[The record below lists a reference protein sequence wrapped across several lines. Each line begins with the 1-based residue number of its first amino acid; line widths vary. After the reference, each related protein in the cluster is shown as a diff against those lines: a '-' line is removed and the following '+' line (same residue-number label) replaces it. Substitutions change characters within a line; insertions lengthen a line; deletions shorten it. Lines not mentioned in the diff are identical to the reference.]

1 MTLIPTRTLLDEAR
15 AAGRGIGAF
24 NVVHLETAEALAGA
38 AEDAGL
44 PVILQLS
51 ENCVRYH
58 GGLDPIALATLAVAE
73 ASSARVAV
81 HLDHAEDPEL
91 ALRAID
97 RGFGSVMYDGAKL
110 DFAENVATTRLVVE
124 RAEAAGVLVE
134 AELGE
139 IGGKDGAH
147 APGVR
152 TDPDEAARFVAET
165 GVGALAVAVG
175 SSHAMT
181 ERVAAI
187 DLELV
192 ARLARAVPVPLVLHG
207 SSGVP
212 DDTIVR
218 GIRSG
223 LTKVNVSTHLNQAFT
238 GAVREHLARH
248 PAAVDSRTYVAAGR
262 AAVRSEAARMLTLFA
277 STTKEHRMNRAER
290 LSAVLDLLAESGQ
303 VEVDQIVERL
313 DVSPATARRDLDA
326 LAEQQLLTRTRGGAV
341 AHSVAYD
348 LPIRYK
354 NQQNPEAKAA
364 IARAAS
370 ALVPRGAVIGLCGGT
385 TATAIADAL
394 MSRADI
400 MEPSPEPS
408 LTVVTNAIN
417 IAMQL
422 AMRPQIKTVVTGGVV
437 HARSYELVG
446 SYVDTV
452 LGSITLDLAFI
463 GVNGVD
469 PVVGPTSHD
478 EREAAV
484 NALMASR
491 AAHPVLVA
499 DSSKIDKRAFAAIGH
514 RRLFPTII
522 TDDAATP
529 EQRQRLT
536 DGGFDVIVA

>member
-1 MTLIPTRTLLDEAR
+1 MTLIPTSTLLDEAR

-81 HLDHAEDPEL
+81 HLDHAEDPDL

-97 RGFGSVMYDGAKL
+97 CGFGSVMYDGAKL

-248 PAAVDSRTYVAAGR
+248 PAAVDSRPYVAAGR

-277 STTKEHRMNRAER
+277 STTKEHR
-290 LSAVLDLLAESGQ
+290 
-303 VEVDQIVERL
+303 
-313 DVSPATARRDLDA
+313 
-326 LAEQQLLTRTRGGAV
+326 
-341 AHSVAYD
+341 
-348 LPIRYK
+348 
-354 NQQNPEAKAA
+354 
-364 IARAAS
+364 
-370 ALVPRGAVIGLCGGT
+370 
-385 TATAIADAL
+385 
-394 MSRADI
+394 
-400 MEPSPEPS
+400 
-408 LTVVTNAIN
+408 
-417 IAMQL
+417 
-422 AMRPQIKTVVTGGVV
+422 
-437 HARSYELVG
+437 
-446 SYVDTV
+446 
-452 LGSITLDLAFI
+452 
-463 GVNGVD
+463 
-469 PVVGPTSHD
+469 
-478 EREAAV
+478 
-484 NALMASR
+484 
-491 AAHPVLVA
+491 
-499 DSSKIDKRAFAAIGH
+499 
-514 RRLFPTII
+514 
-522 TDDAATP
+522 
-529 EQRQRLT
+529 
-536 DGGFDVIVA
+536 